1 MLNTFIIGRLKQT
14 YQEVILM
21 LRFATRHQNT
31 DGTFDVRLFDT
42 IENARAYAM
51 TISGRT
57 FIWEVVDIVD
67 NY

>member
-1 MLNTFIIGRLKQT
+1 
-14 YQEVILM
+14 M